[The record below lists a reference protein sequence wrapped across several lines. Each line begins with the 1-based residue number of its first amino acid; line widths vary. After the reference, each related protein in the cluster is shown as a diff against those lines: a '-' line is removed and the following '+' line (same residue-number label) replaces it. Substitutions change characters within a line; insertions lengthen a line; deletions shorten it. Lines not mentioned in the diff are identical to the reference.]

1 MFRISSS
8 SILENVLGI
17 FSNLIKIKTMNLKSE
32 VFLRFQL
39 VALEFFLNPR
49 IDLVFANVVIAF
61 SA

>member
-17 FSNLIKIKTMNLKSE
+17 FSNLIKIKTMNLKLE

-49 IDLVFANVVIAF
+49 IDFVFANVVIAF